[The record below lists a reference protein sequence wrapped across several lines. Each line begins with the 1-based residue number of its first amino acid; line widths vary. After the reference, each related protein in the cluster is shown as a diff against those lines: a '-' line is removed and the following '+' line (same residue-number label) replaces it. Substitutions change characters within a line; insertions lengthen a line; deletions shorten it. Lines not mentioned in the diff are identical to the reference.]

1 MAHSGIPW
9 IDVVFNTTV
18 RWLYVWARYFGITYE
33 EINVWLFCIAWPALT
48 IFLVVWLVLVIRQNR
63 RLKRQIRRVSVTQ

>member
-1 MAHSGIPW
+1 MAKSGIPW

-18 RWLYVWARYFGITYE
+18 RWLYVWARYLGITYE

-48 IFLVVWLVLVIRQNR
+48 IAMIAWLVFLIRQNR
-63 RLKRQIRRVSVTQ
+63 RLKRQVHQVSNTQ

>member
-9 IDVVFNTTV
+9 IDLAFNTTV
-18 RWLYVWARYFGITYE
+18 RWLYVWARYLGITYE

-63 RLKRQIRRVSVTQ
+63 RLKRQVHQVSNTQ